1 MGEMIDKRFGKGENT
16 KKQNKVIYPSAHSF
30 SSAPIFFYPFLFPE
44 CIRAIICAKRV
55 AHC

>member
-16 KKQNKVIYPSAHSF
+16 KKQNNIYPSAHSF